1 MIPTIIEQINS
12 LFKESFNKLNLKDF
26 PVMLTQATKVQFG
39 DYQVNGIMSIA
50 KDLKKNPRE
59 LAAMVIDNLPNNIII
74 SKLEIAGPGFINIT
88 LNDQFLIDFITKLNL
103 SQDLTNNV
111 NKYKNIVIDYSSPN
125 LAKEM
130 HVGHLRSTVIGDM
143 LARVLEYVGYN
154 VIRQNHVG
162 DWGTQFGMLITY
174 ILENKKDDLDD
185 FSHDLSDL
193 EIFYRKA
200 KLRFDEDTEFAEKSR
215 NHVVILQNW
224 QEYGETGELIYK
236 YWQYFTNESFKH
248 CQNIYE
254 LLNINLS
261 SKDVFGESK
270 YNKFLPEIVKKLE
283 EKDLITISNGA
294 KCVFLDKDDDCP
306 PFIIQK
312 NDGGY
317 LYATTDLAAI
327 DYRVNTLKAF
337 RILYVVDAR
346 QSLHFEQ
353 LFNVAKLANIVND
366 DILLEHISFGTMM
379 GEDGRPFKTRNGDVI
394 KLVDLINEAQKR
406 AEKILQEKNPDWN
419 DDLIK
424 NIANKMAISA
434 LKYADLSKN
443 RNSDYIFS
451 FDKMLAFDGNT
462 APYLLYALA
471 RINSLIKKTHFQN
484 FDELDQIKLVVSNL
498 YERNL
503 ILHLAKFST
512 VLNDVINESLPHL
525 FCQYLYNLAVYFM
538 QFYENCNILKEEDN
552 NLKNSKIK
560 LLIKVSELLNL
571 GLNLLGITTIE
582 QM

>member
-1 MIPTIIEQINS
+1 
-12 LFKESFNKLNLKDF
+12 
-26 PVMLTQATKVQFG
+26 
-39 DYQVNGIMSIA
+39 
-50 KDLKKNPRE
+50 
-59 LAAMVIDNLPNNIII
+59 
-74 SKLEIAGPGFINIT
+74 
-88 LNDQFLIDFITKLNL
+88 
-103 SQDLTNNV
+103 
-111 NKYKNIVIDYSSPN
+111 
-125 LAKEM
+125 
-130 HVGHLRSTVIGDM
+130 
-143 LARVLEYVGYN
+143 
-154 VIRQNHVG
+154 
-162 DWGTQFGMLITY
+162 
-174 ILENKKDDLDD
+174 
-185 FSHDLSDL
+185 
-193 EIFYRKA
+193 
-200 KLRFDEDTEFAEKSR
+200 
-215 NHVVILQNW
+215 
-224 QEYGETGELIYK
+224 
-236 YWQYFTNESFKH
+236 
-248 CQNIYE
+248 
-254 LLNINLS
+254 
-261 SKDVFGESK
+261 
-270 YNKFLPEIVKKLE
+270 
-283 EKDLITISNGA
+283 
-294 KCVFLDKDDDCP
+294 
-306 PFIIQK
+306 
-312 NDGGY
+312 
-317 LYATTDLAAI
+317 
-327 DYRVNTLKAF
+327 
-337 RILYVVDAR
+337 
-346 QSLHFEQ
+346 
-353 LFNVAKLANIVND
+353 
-366 DILLEHISFGTMM
+366 
-379 GEDGRPFKTRNGDVI
+379 
-394 KLVDLINEAQKR
+394 LVDLINEAQKR